1 MTVLARAKTHFKERL
16 AEELQSL
23 DVPEW
28 EDENGEP
35 TKIYFRSSMNL
46 KQKSIILKH
55 YQKDEL
61 DKAIAFQLIFRCR
74 DKDGKLI
81 FNANQ
86 LDQILA
92 EIDPDVASKIIS
104 EIEKGETDIE
114 EIKGN

>member
-1 MTVLARAKTHFKERL
+1 MSVLERAKTHFKERL
-16 AEELQSL
+16 GEELQCL

-28 EDENGEP
+28 PDDNGEP

-86 LDQILA
+86 LDQILD

-104 EIEKGETDIE
+104 EMEKGETNIE

>member
-1 MTVLARAKTHFKERL
+1 MSVLARAKTHFKERL

-28 EDENGEP
+28 ADENGEP

-81 FNANQ
+81 FSSNQ
-86 LDQILA
+86 LDQILD
-92 EIDPDVASKIIS
+92 EIDPDIASRIIA
-104 EIEKGETDIE
+104 EMEKGESEIE